1 MTTTTA
7 CTTFETS
14 TPLRRRAPAFDR
26 FVATLGM
33 SMLRWAQART
43 ARRTLTHEAH
53 VTVRALENERA
64 ERELAAQ
71 RTAAMRGF

>member
-7 CTTFETS
+7 CTTFEAS
-14 TPLRRRAPAFDR
+14 PSRRDTRAFDR
-26 FVATLGM
+26 FVAALGM

-43 ARRTLTHEAH
+43 ARRTLTHESH
-53 VTVRALENERA
+53 VTVRALETERA